1 MWLWAF
7 VAHECSHVP
16 ELDLQL
22 WVWVLA
28 LPPSCL
34 DPEVLTPHGESDHIR
49 LDVGLLWFSGPR
61 AVPFIK
67 MQMPQE
73 GRTRND

>member
-16 ELDLQL
+16 ELDLLL

-34 DPEVLTPHGESDHIR
+34 DPEVLTPHGESDCIR
-49 LDVGLLWFSGPR
+49 LDVVLGAKGS
-61 AVPFIK
+61 AVIK